1 MDAFDR
7 QILKEIDAEERKCLV
22 RAERAGRS
30 LFRVKSQWDK
40 IRKDMSGVRTDL
52 YKRRIGV
59 NADLLWPRSQQT
71 RAPKRR
77 VVRPLPRPRSG
88 FLGRLVESVFG

>member
-7 QILKEIDAEERKCLV
+7 DILREIDAEERKCLR
-22 RAERAGRS
+22 RAARAGRS

-40 IRKDMSGVRTDL
+40 IRKDMSGVRADL
-52 YKRRIGV
+52 YKRRSGV
-59 NADLLWPRSQQT
+59 NADLLSARAQKV

-77 VVRPLPRPRSG
+77 VVRPLPQASAG
-88 FLGRLVESVFG
+88 FLGRLVEMCLR